1 MGYAS
6 VMHNAREPQNLK
18 KRYGQGTWVV
28 ISGASDPV
36 GQEFAKKMANK
47 GFNLVLVD
55 FNKEGMEATK
65 EEVSKVSGAEVKT
78 IYFDYEHSQEWK
90 DYEELCKNIQEEVGG
105 KEKISILINN
115 IEERDPKG
123 AKFHKASDESLIQT
137 INMNSFPLVFMTKFL
152 GPDLKERVSD
162 TTKSAI
168 INMTSAYADYPT
180 ESLPIFSSAK
190 SFSDVFSQNLWYEN
204 QEMDILT
211 VKHMP
216 TKTKACP

>member
-1 MGYAS
+1 MGAARVLTWPFRFIFRNVFTFGNRRPRRLCYAVGLYTIGAGVYDMGYAS
-6 VMHNAREPQNLK
+6 VMHNAREQQNLK

-90 DYEELCKNIQEEVGG
+90 DYEELCKNI
-105 KEKISILINN
+105 
-115 IEERDPKG
+115 
-123 AKFHKASDESLIQT
+123 
-137 INMNSFPLVFMTKFL
+137 
-152 GPDLKERVSD
+152 
-162 TTKSAI
+162 
-168 INMTSAYADYPT
+168 
-180 ESLPIFSSAK
+180 
-190 SFSDVFSQNLWYEN
+190 
-204 QEMDILT
+204 
-211 VKHMP
+211 
-216 TKTKACP
+216 